1 MLEQEILRKYRTI
14 AVVGA
19 SPDPNRDSNVI
30 AQYLIDNGYDVI
42 PVNPNAGEVLGH
54 KSYPSLSA
62 VPWPVEVVDIFRDP
76 SKVMPIVEDAIKI
89 GAKAVWFQEGVI
101 NEAAATKAS
110 RAGLLVVMDKCM
122 AKEHAAM
129 MNKND

>member
-1 MLEQEILRKYRTI
+1 MLEQEILRKFHTI
-14 AVVGA
+14 AIVGA
-19 SPDPNRDSNVI
+19 SPDPDRDSNVI

-42 PVNPNAGEVLGH
+42 PVNPNAGEILGR

-62 VPWPVEVVDIFRDP
+62 IPRPVEVVDIFRDP
-76 SKVMPIVEDAIKI
+76 AKVMPIVTEAIEI

-101 NEAAATKAS
+101 NEAAAAKAR
-110 RAGLLVVMDKCM
+110 RAGLLVVVDKCM

-129 MNKND
+129 LEKGG

>member
-19 SPDPNRDSNVI
+19 SPNPDRDSNVI

-42 PVNPNAGEVLGH
+42 PVNPNAGEVLGR
-54 KSYPSLSA
+54 KSYLSLSA
-62 VPWPVEVVDIFRDP
+62 IPRSVEVVDIFRDP
-76 SKVMPIVEDAIKI
+76 SKVMPIVADAIKI

-101 NEAAATKAS
+101 NEAAAAKAS
-110 RAGLLVVMDKCM
+110 RSGLLVVVDKCM
-122 AKEHAAM
+122 AREHAAM
-129 MNKND
+129 MKKND

>member
-19 SPDPNRDSNVI
+19 SPNPDRDSNVI

-42 PVNPNAGEVLGH
+42 PVNPNAGEVLGR

-62 VPWPVEVVDIFRDP
+62 VPRPVEVVDIFRDP
-76 SKVMPIVEDAIKI
+76 AKVMPIVEDAIKI

-101 NEAAATKAS
+101 NEAAAAKAR
-110 RAGLLVVMDKCM
+110 RAGLLVVVDKCM

-129 MNKND
+129 MKKGD

>member
-19 SPDPNRDSNVI
+19 SPDPDRDSNII

-42 PVNPNAGEVLGH
+42 PVNPNAKEVLGR
-54 KSYPSLSA
+54 KSYPSLSV
-62 VPWPVEVVDIFRDP
+62 VPQPVEVVDIFRDP
-76 SKVMPIVEDAIKI
+76 SKIMPIVEEAIKI
-89 GAKAVWFQEGVI
+89 EAKAVWFQEGII
-101 NEAAATKAS
+101 NEAAAAKAS
-110 RAGLLVVMDKCM
+110 RSGLLVVVDKCM

-129 MNKND
+129 MKKSD